1 MATILKYNNSTIKNI
16 IVNDNVEN
24 KINIEIKK
32 IKFNGKVIWV
42 KPIKLTVEL
51 TKYISSV
58 TLKRTNTETEDPSAV
73 KGFEITITNPNDIPV
88 TYEDDINFYFGDT
101 IEIKKTN
108 LPTTD
113 NVIYHV
119 YDTPIKLTGDTTI
132 SVKAKKGV
140 FDTEIVSAIKLDGI
154 TKLMVKNPNSVKCY
168 ITITIVTREYDGT
181 EIVGSTENIELESG
195 HTSNTIT
202 FNDGFGT
209 STVYAKITTR
219 DLTYGYISEQRSS
232 SIVYEQ

>member
-1 MATILKYNNSTIKNI
+1 MATTLKYNDYIIKNI

-24 KINIEIKK
+24 KKNIKIGK

-58 TLKRTNTETEDPSAV
+58 ILKRTNKETEDPSV
-73 KGFEITITNPNDIPV
+73 VEGFEMTITNPNDIPV

-113 NVIYHV
+113 KVIYHL
-119 YDTPIKLTGDTTI
+119 YDSPIKLTGDTII

-140 FDTEIVSAIKLDGI
+140 FDSEIVSAIRYFGRTLLKL
-154 TKLMVKNPNSVKCY
+154 KNPNSVKCS
-168 ITITIVTREYDGT
+168 IDIEIESRDTSGPIAGPT
-181 EIVGSTENIELESG
+181 EHIELESG
-195 HTSNTIT
+195 YESTNFIT
-202 FNDGFGT
+202 LTDDFGRD
-209 STVYAKITTR
+209 SVWVNITTR
-219 DLTYGYISEQRSS
+219 DLTYGYESTTKSSE
-232 SIVYEQ
+232 IECEQ

>member
-1 MATILKYNNSTIKNI
+1 MATTLKYNNYIIKNI

-24 KINIEIKK
+24 KINIEMRK

-58 TLKRTNTETEDPSAV
+58 TIKRTNTETEDPSAV
-73 KGFEITITNPNDIPV
+73 KNFEMTITNPNDIPV
-88 TYEDDINFYFGDT
+88 THEDDINFYFGDT

-113 NVIYHV
+113 KVIYHL
-119 YDTPIKLTGDTTI
+119 YDSPIKLTGDTII

-140 FDTEIVSAIKLDGI
+140 FDAEIVSAIKLDGI
-154 TKLMVKNPNSVKCY
+154 TKLMIKNPNSVKCY
-168 ITITIVTREYDGT
+168 ITIKIVTREYDGT
-181 EIVGSTENIELESG
+181 EIVGSTENIELEPG
-195 HTSNTIT
+195 NISNRIT

-209 STVYAKITTR
+209 RTVYAKITTR
-219 DLTYGYISEQRSS
+219 DLTYGYISETRSS
-232 SIVYEQ
+232 SIVYKQ

>member
-1 MATILKYNNSTIKNI
+1 MATTLKYDKFITKNV
-16 IVNDNVEN
+16 IVNDNIKN
-24 KINIEIKK
+24 KINIEMKK
-32 IKFNGKVIWV
+32 IIFNGKVVWV

-58 TLKRTNTETEDPSAV
+58 TIKRTNTETEDPSAV
-73 KGFEITITNPNDIPV
+73 KNFEMTITNPNDIPV
-88 TYEDDINFYFGDT
+88 THEDDINFYFGDT

-113 NVIYHV
+113 KVIYRL

-140 FDTEIVSAIKLDGI
+140 FDTEIISAIKLDGV
-154 TKLMVKNPNSVKCY
+154 TKLMIKNPNSVKCY
-168 ITITIVTREYDGT
+168 ITITIVTRGIDGV
-181 EIVGSTENIELESG
+181 EIEGPTENIELESG

-219 DLTYGYISEQRSS
+219 DLTYGYISNERSS
-232 SIVYEQ
+232 SIIYE

>member
-1 MATILKYNNSTIKNI
+1 MATTLKYNNYIIKNI

-24 KINIEIKK
+24 KINIEMRK

-58 TLKRTNTETEDPSAV
+58 ILKRTNKETEDPSV
-73 KGFEITITNPNDIPV
+73 VEGFEMTITNPNNIPV

-113 NVIYHV
+113 KVIYHV
-119 YDTPIKLTGDTTI
+119 YDSPIKLTGDTII

-140 FDTEIVSAIKLDGI
+140 FDAEIVSAIRYSGRTLLKF
-154 TKLMVKNPNSVKCY
+154 KNPNSVKCG
-168 ITITIVTREYDGT
+168 IDIEIESRDTSGSIAGPTEY
-181 EIVGSTENIELESG
+181 IELESG
-195 HTSNTIT
+195 YESNFIT
-202 FNDGFGT
+202 LTDGFGQN
-209 STVYAKITTR
+209 SVWARITTR
-219 DLTYGYISEQRSS
+219 DLTYGYNSEALSS
-232 SIVYEQ
+232 EIECEQ

>member
-1 MATILKYNNSTIKNI
+1 MATTLKYDRFIVKNVM
-16 IVNDNVEN
+16 VNDNIKN
-24 KINIEIKK
+24 KINIEMRK

-42 KPIKLTVEL
+42 KPINLTVKL
-51 TKYISSV
+51 TKYISSA
-58 TLKRTNTETEDPSAV
+58 TIKRTNTETEDPSAV
-73 KGFEITITNPNDIPV
+73 EGFEMTITNPNDIPV

-113 NVIYHV
+113 KVIYRL
-119 YDTPIKLTGDTTI
+119 YDSPIKLTGDTTI
-132 SVKAKKGV
+132 SLEAKKGV
-140 FDTEIVSAIKLDGI
+140 FDSEIVSAIKLDGV
-154 TKLMVKNPNSVKCY
+154 TKIMIKNPNSVKCY
-168 ITITIVTREYDGT
+168 ITITIVTRGIDGV
-181 EIVGSTENIELESG
+181 EIEGPTENIELESG

-219 DLTYGYISEQRSS
+219 DLTYGYISNERSS
-232 SIVYEQ
+232 SIIYKQ

>member
-1 MATILKYNNSTIKNI
+1 MATTLKYNNYIIKNI

-24 KINIEIKK
+24 KINIEMRK

-58 TLKRTNTETEDPSAV
+58 ILKRTNKETEDPSV
-73 KGFEITITNPNDIPV
+73 VEGFEMTITNPNDIPV

-113 NVIYHV
+113 KVIYRL
-119 YDTPIKLTGDTTI
+119 YDSPIKLTGDTTI

-140 FDTEIVSAIKLDGI
+140 FDTEIVSAIKLDGV
-154 TKLMVKNPNSVKCY
+154 TKLMIKNPNSVKCY
-168 ITITIVTREYDGT
+168 ITIKIVTREYDGT

-219 DLTYGYISEQRSS
+219 DLTYGYISETSSS
-232 SIVYEQ
+232 SIVYKQ

>member
-1 MATILKYNNSTIKNI
+1 MATTLKYNNYIIKNI

-24 KINIEIKK
+24 KINIEMRK

-58 TLKRTNTETEDPSAV
+58 TIKRTNTETEDPSAV

-88 TYEDDINFYFGDT
+88 THEDDINFYFGDT

-113 NVIYHV
+113 KVIYHL
-119 YDTPIKLTGDTTI
+119 YDSPIKLTGDTII

-140 FDTEIVSAIKLDGI
+140 FDAEIVSAIKLDGI
-154 TKLMVKNPNSVKCY
+154 TKLMIKNPNSVKCY
-168 ITITIVTREYDGT
+168 ITIKIVTREYDGT
-181 EIVGSTENIELESG
+181 EIVGSTENIELEPG
-195 HTSNTIT
+195 NISNRIT

-209 STVYAKITTR
+209 RTVYAKITTR
-219 DLTYGYISEQRSS
+219 DLTYGYISETRSS
-232 SIVYEQ
+232 SIVYKQ

>member
-1 MATILKYNNSTIKNI
+1 MATTLKYDKFITKNV
-16 IVNDNVEN
+16 IVNDNIKN
-24 KINIEIKK
+24 KKNIEMKK

-88 TYEDDINFYFGDT
+88 THEDDINFYFGDT

-113 NVIYHV
+113 KVIYRL
-119 YDTPIKLTGDTTI
+119 YDSPIKLTGDTTI
-132 SVKAKKGV
+132 SIKAKKGV
-140 FDTEIVSAIKLDGI
+140 FNSEIVSAIRYSGRTLLKL
-154 TKLMVKNPNSVKCY
+154 KNPNSVKCGLD
-168 ITITIVTREYDGT
+168 IEIESRDTSGPIGGPTEY
-181 EIVGSTENIELESG
+181 IELEPG
-195 HTSNTIT
+195 HESNFIT
-202 FNDGFGT
+202 LTDGFRED
-209 STVYAKITTR
+209 SVWARITTR
-219 DLTYGYISEQRSS
+219 DLTYGYSSEALSS
-232 SIVYEQ
+232 EIKCEQ

>member
-1 MATILKYNNSTIKNI
+1 MATTLKYNNYIIKNI

-24 KINIEIKK
+24 KINIEMRK

-58 TLKRTNTETEDPSAV
+58 ILKRTNKETEDPSV
-73 KGFEITITNPNDIPV
+73 VEDFEMTITNLNDIPV

-113 NVIYHV
+113 KVIYHL
-119 YDTPIKLTGDTTI
+119 YDSPIKLTGDTII

-140 FDTEIVSAIKLDGI
+140 FDVEIVSAIRYSGRTLLKL
-154 TKLMVKNPNSVKCY
+154 KNPNSVKCG
-168 ITITIVTREYDGT
+168 IDIEIESRDTSGPIAGPTEY
-181 EIVGSTENIELESG
+181 IELESG
-195 HTSNTIT
+195 YESNFIT
-202 FNDGFGT
+202 LTDGFGQN
-209 STVYAKITTR
+209 SVWARITTR
-219 DLTYGYISEQRSS
+219 DLTYGYNSEALSS
-232 SIVYEQ
+232 EIECEQ

>member
-1 MATILKYNNSTIKNI
+1 MATTLKYDKFIAKNV
-16 IVNDNVEN
+16 IVNDNIKN
-24 KINIEIKK
+24 KKNIEMKK
-32 IKFNGKVIWV
+32 ITFNGKVVWV

-58 TLKRTNTETEDPSAV
+58 TIKRTNTETEDPSAV
-73 KGFEITITNPNDIPV
+73 EGFEITITNPNNIPV
-88 TYEDDINFYFGDT
+88 THEDDINFYFGDT

-113 NVIYHV
+113 KVIYRL
-119 YDTPIKLTGDTTI
+119 YDSPIKLTGDTTI
-132 SVKAKKGV
+132 SIKAKKGV
-140 FDTEIVSAIKLDGI
+140 FDSEIVSAIKLDGV
-154 TKLMVKNPNSVKCY
+154 TKLMIKNPNSVKCY
-168 ITITIVTREYDGT
+168 ITITIVTRGIDGV
-181 EIVGSTENIELESG
+181 EIEGPTENIELEPG
-195 HTSNTIT
+195 NISNPII

-219 DLTYGYISEQRSS
+219 DLIYGHISEQRSS

>member
-1 MATILKYNNSTIKNI
+1 MLKKR
-16 IVNDNVEN
+16 
-24 KINIEIKK
+24 KIEMKK
-32 IKFNGKVIWV
+32 IIFNGKVIWV

-88 TYEDDINFYFGDT
+88 TYEDDISFYFGDT

-113 NVIYHV
+113 KVIYHL
-119 YDTPIKLTGDTTI
+119 YDSPIKLTGDTTI

-140 FDTEIVSAIKLDGI
+140 FDSEIVSAIKLDGV
-154 TKLMVKNPNSVKCY
+154 TKLMIKNPNSVKCY
-168 ITITIVTREYDGT
+168 ITITIVTRGIDGV
-181 EIVGSTENIELESG
+181 EIEGPTENIELESG
-195 HTSNTIT
+195 HTSNIIT

-219 DLTYGYISEQRSS
+219 DLTYGYISNERSS
-232 SIVYEQ
+232 SIAYE

>member
-1 MATILKYNNSTIKNI
+1 MATTLKYNNYTIKNI

-24 KINIEIKK
+24 KINIEMRK

-58 TLKRTNTETEDPSAV
+58 ILKRTNKETEDPSV
-73 KGFEITITNPNDIPV
+73 VEGFEITITNPNDISV
-88 TYEDDINFYFGDT
+88 THEDDINFYFGDT

-113 NVIYHV
+113 KVIYHV
-119 YDTPIKLTGDTTI
+119 YDTPIKLIGDTTI

-140 FDTEIVSAIKLDGI
+140 FNSEIVSVIRYSGRTLLKL
-154 TKLMVKNPNSVKCY
+154 KNPNSVKCG
-168 ITITIVTREYDGT
+168 IDIEIESRDTSGSIAGPTEY
-181 EIVGSTENIELESG
+181 IELESG
-195 HTSNTIT
+195 YESNFITIT
-202 FNDGFGT
+202 DGFGQN
-209 STVYAKITTR
+209 SVWARITTR
-219 DLTYGYISEQRSS
+219 DLTYGYSSEALSS
-232 SIVYEQ
+232 EIKCEQ

>member
-24 KINIEIKK
+24 KKNIEIKK

-51 TKYISSV
+51 TKYISSA
-58 TLKRTNTETEDPSAV
+58 TIKRINTETEDPSAI
-73 KGFEITITNPNDIPV
+73 KGFEITITNPNDILV
-88 TYEDDINFYFGDT
+88 THEDDINFYFGDT

-113 NVIYHV
+113 KIIYHV
-119 YDTPIKLTGDTTI
+119 YDTPIKLTGDTII
-132 SVKAKKGV
+132 SLEAKKGV
-140 FDTEIVSAIKLDGI
+140 FDTEIVSAIKLNGI
-154 TKLMVKNPNSVKCY
+154 TELIVKNPNSVKCY
-168 ITITIVTREYDGT
+168 ITITIATKDIDGT
-181 EIVGSTENIELESG
+181 EIEGPTENIELESG
-195 HTSNTIT
+195 HTSYLLT

-219 DLTYGYISEQRSS
+219 DLTYGYNSEQRSS
-232 SIVYEQ
+232 SIVYKQ

>member
-1 MATILKYNNSTIKNI
+1 MATTLKYDKFITKNV
-16 IVNDNVEN
+16 IVNDNVE
-24 KINIEIKK
+24 KKKNIEMRK
-32 IKFNGKVIWV
+32 IIFNGKVVWV

-88 TYEDDINFYFGDT
+88 THEDNINFYFGDT

-113 NVIYHV
+113 KVIYHL
-119 YDTPIKLTGDTTI
+119 YDSPIKLTGDTTI

-140 FDTEIVSAIKLDGI
+140 FNSEIVSAIRYSGRTLLKL
-154 TKLMVKNPNSVKCY
+154 KNPNSIKCG
-168 ITITIVTREYDGT
+168 IDIEIESRDTSGPIAGPTEY
-181 EIVGSTENIELESG
+181 IELEPG
-195 HTSNTIT
+195 YESNFIT
-202 FNDGFGT
+202 LTDGFREN
-209 STVYAKITTR
+209 SVWARITTR
-219 DLTYGYISEQRSS
+219 DLTYGYSSEALSS
-232 SIVYEQ
+232 EIKCEQ

>member
-1 MATILKYNNSTIKNI
+1 MATTLKYNNYTIKNI

-24 KINIEIKK
+24 KKNIKIKK

-58 TLKRTNTETEDPSAV
+58 ILKRTNKETEDPSV
-73 KGFEITITNPNDIPV
+73 VEGFEMTITNPNDIPV

-113 NVIYHV
+113 KVIYRL

-140 FDTEIVSAIKLDGI
+140 FDAEIVSAIKLNGI
-154 TKLMVKNPNSVKCY
+154 TKLMIKNPNSVKCY
-168 ITITIVTREYDGT
+168 ITITIATKGIDGV
-181 EIVGSTENIELESG
+181 EIKGPTENIELEPG
-195 HTSNTIT
+195 NISNTIT

-232 SIVYEQ
+232 SIAYKQ

>member
-1 MATILKYNNSTIKNI
+1 MATTLKYNNYIIKNI

-24 KINIEIKK
+24 KINIEMRK

-58 TLKRTNTETEDPSAV
+58 ILKRTNKETEDPSV
-73 KGFEITITNPNDIPV
+73 VEGFEMTITNPNDIPV

-113 NVIYHV
+113 KVIYHV
-119 YDTPIKLTGDTTI
+119 YDSPIKLTGDTII

-140 FDTEIVSAIKLDGI
+140 FDAEIVSAIRYSGRTLLKF
-154 TKLMVKNPNSVKCY
+154 KNPNSVKCG
-168 ITITIVTREYDGT
+168 IDIEIESRDTSGSIAGPTEY
-181 EIVGSTENIELESG
+181 IELESG
-195 HTSNTIT
+195 YESNFIT
-202 FNDGFGT
+202 LTDGFGQN
-209 STVYAKITTR
+209 SVWARITTR
-219 DLTYGYISEQRSS
+219 DLTYGYNSEALSS
-232 SIVYEQ
+232 EIECEQ

>member
-1 MATILKYNNSTIKNI
+1 MATTLKYNNYIIKNI

-24 KINIEIKK
+24 KINIEMRK

-73 KGFEITITNPNDIPV
+73 EGFEITITNPNDTPV
-88 TYEDDINFYFGDT
+88 TYKDDTYFYFGDT

-113 NVIYHV
+113 KVIYHL
-119 YDTPIKLTGDTTI
+119 YDSPIKLTGDTTI

-140 FDTEIVSAIKLDGI
+140 FDAEIVSAIKLDGV
-154 TKLMVKNPNSVKCY
+154 TKLMIKNPNSVKCY
-168 ITITIVTREYDGT
+168 ITITIATKGIDGV
-181 EIVGSTENIELESG
+181 EIKGPTENIELEPG
-195 HTSNTIT
+195 NISNLIT

-219 DLTYGYISEQRSS
+219 DLTYGHISEQRSS

>member
-24 KINIEIKK
+24 KINIEMKK

-88 TYEDDINFYFGDT
+88 TDEDDINFYFGDT

-113 NVIYHV
+113 KVIYHV
-119 YDTPIKLTGDTTI
+119 YDTPIKLIGDTTI

-154 TKLMVKNPNSVKCY
+154 TELIVKNPNSVKCY
-168 ITITIVTREYDGT
+168 ITITIATKDIDGT
-181 EIVGSTENIELESG
+181 EIEGPTENIELESG
-195 HTSNTIT
+195 HTSYLLT

-219 DLTYGYISEQRSS
+219 DLTYGYNSEQRSS
-232 SIVYEQ
+232 SIVYKQ

>member
-1 MATILKYNNSTIKNI
+1 MATILKYNNYTIKNI

-24 KINIEIKK
+24 KINIEMRK

-58 TLKRTNTETEDPSAV
+58 ILKRTNKETEDPSV
-73 KGFEITITNPNDIPV
+73 VEGFEMTITNPNDIPV

-113 NVIYHV
+113 KVIYRL
-119 YDTPIKLTGDTTI
+119 YDSPIKLTGDTTI

-140 FDTEIVSAIKLDGI
+140 FDSEIVSAIRYSGRTLLKF
-154 TKLMVKNPNSVKCY
+154 KNPNSVKCG
-168 ITITIVTREYDGT
+168 IDIEIESRDTSGPIAGPTEY
-181 EIVGSTENIELESG
+181 IELESG
-195 HTSNTIT
+195 YESNFIT
-202 FNDGFGT
+202 LTDDFGQN
-209 STVYAKITTR
+209 SVWARITTR
-219 DLTYGYISEQRSS
+219 DLTYGYSSETLSS
-232 SIVYEQ
+232 EIKCEQ